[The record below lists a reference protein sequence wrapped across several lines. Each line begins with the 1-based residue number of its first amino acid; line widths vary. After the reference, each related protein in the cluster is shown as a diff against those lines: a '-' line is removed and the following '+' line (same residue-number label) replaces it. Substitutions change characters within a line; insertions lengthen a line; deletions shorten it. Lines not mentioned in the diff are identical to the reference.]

1 MSKNIPD
8 ARSNYNLE
16 EKLLSVIKSFL
27 IKLERNRSALAVS
40 IHSNLD
46 KDLGIDSI
54 AKVELFHEIEDH
66 FQLYLSDELLA
77 QAMTVN
83 DILEALK
90 VGHSET
96 SFKSDIIQ
104 SAPNATHFSAESSQS
119 LVELLL
125 YWAKR
130 EPQRPH
136 IYYQDEKGT
145 EKIITFKLL
154 LENAQKVA
162 NGLYA
167 LGIRSHDT
175 VAIMLPTSEA
185 FFYCF
190 MGVQL
195 LGAVP
200 VPIYPP
206 FRPDKIEEYALR
218 EEKILKKAEVSVL
231 ITFDRAEKL
240 SELLSAFIHS
250 LKTVTTYEKLIVP
263 NKKAPIQKVKEDHP
277 ALIQFTSG
285 STNVPKGVLLS
296 HRNLLSNIECAGR
309 AIDVRSNE
317 VVVSWLPLYHDMGL
331 IGCWFGSLYHACP
344 LVIMSPLSF
353 LSRPERWLWAIH
365 YHRGTISAAPNFA
378 YELCIKRI
386 KEKDIEGLDLS
397 TWRLSLNGAEA
408 VNPRTVEGFIK
419 KFQPYGFKPETFF
432 PVYGL
437 AESTV
442 ALCFPPIERAPKIDR
457 IDLMD
462 YERQRIARAVTDE
475 SRKHLKFVCC
485 GQPIPEHE
493 VRIVNEQNQELPE
506 RMIGS
511 IQFKGPSTM
520 QGYYNNIEATQ
531 AIFKEGWCETG
542 DFGYFAEGEI
552 YITGRKKDIIIKAGR
567 NLFPEVI
574 EDVTGQVNGVRKG
587 AVVAFGVVDSR
598 LGTEKLIIVAESREH
613 SKDVQSKM
621 IQAIVERVT
630 LAIGIPPDEIKI
642 VSPNTIPKTS
652 SGKLQR
658 SQCKMMYESGSLT
671 KWNLPLWLQITKIF
685 LKGCFS
691 KGVNKLSTVFQ
702 FLYTCYVW
710 IISIIVIFP
719 VWFMVMTL
727 SPVKSRGI
735 SRIGAKILLKLACI
749 KIKIIDPS
757 QSLKNDVA
765 KILVANHASYIDG
778 LILYSILPDN
788 FSFIVKKGVFK
799 APLLKSLMLKH
810 QHFGVDREDFQK
822 NIEDTKNIIDSLKH
836 GRSLAVFPEGTFIAA
851 KGLRAFKSGAF
862 KIATQNNL
870 PVLPVALSGTREVLR
885 SQEWL
890 LKPNTI
896 QVTAGE
902 LLYPNENSWQ
912 EMTRLQ
918 SQARAFIVSH
928 CGESSIEM

>member
-1 MSKNIPD
+1 MTENIPD
-8 ARSNYNLE
+8 AKSGINLE

-27 IKLERNRSALAVS
+27 IKLDRNRSALAVNTR
-40 IHSNLD
+40 SNLD

-54 AKVELFHEIEDH
+54 AKVELFHEIEET
-66 FQLYLSDELLA
+66 FQLYLSDELLG

-90 VGHSET
+90 VGHSQI
-96 SFKSDIIQ
+96 SFKSDFIQ
-104 SAPNATHFSAESSQS
+104 NAPSATQFSAKSSQS

-136 IYYQDEKGT
+136 IYYQDEKGS
-145 EKIITFKLL
+145 EKVITFKLL

-250 LKTVTTYEKLIVP
+250 LKTVTTYDRLITA
-263 NKKAPIQKVKEDHP
+263 NKKAPIQKVKDDHP

-285 STNVPKGVLLS
+285 STNVPKGVLLT
-296 HRNLLSNIECAGR
+296 HRNLLSNIECAGQ

-442 ALCFPPIERAPKIDR
+442 ALCFPPIDRVPKIDK
-457 IDLMD
+457 IDLLD
-462 YERQRIARAVTDE
+462 YEKKSIATAVADE
-475 SRKHLKFVCC
+475 SSKHLKFVCC
-485 GQPIPEHE
+485 GKPIPEHE
-493 VRIVNEQNQELPE
+493 VRIVNDQNQELPE

-520 QGYYNNIEATQ
+520 QGYYNNPEATK
-531 AIFKEGWCETG
+531 AIFKEGWCDTG
-542 DFGYFAEGEI
+542 DLGYFADGEI

-587 AVVAFGVVDSR
+587 SVVAFGVVDSR
-598 LGTEKLIIVAESREH
+598 LGTEKLVIVAESQER
-613 SKDVQSKM
+613 SKEAKATM
-621 IQAIVERVT
+621 IQAIVERV
-630 LAIGIPPDEIKI
+630 AIALGVPPDEVKI
-642 VSPNTIPKTS
+642 VLPNTIPKTS

-671 KWNLPLWLQITKIF
+671 KWSLPLWLQITKIVIKGGMSKC
-685 LKGCFS
+685 LK
-691 KGVNKLSTVFQ
+691 KIRTATQ

-710 IISIIVIFP
+710 MISIVIIFP
-719 VWFMVMTL
+719 VWL
-727 SPVKSRGI
+727 AIICLPARKSRPI
-735 SRIGAKILLKLACI
+735 ARMGAKLLLKLACI
-749 KIKIIDPS
+749 KVNINDPYK
-757 QSLKNDVA
+757 SLENNIA
-765 KILVANHASYIDG
+765 KVLVANHASYIDG
-778 LILYSILPDN
+778 LILYSILPDE
-788 FSFIVKKGVFK
+788 FSFVVKKGVFK
-799 APLLKSLMLKH
+799 APLLKSLMSKH
-810 QHFGVDREDFQK
+810 AHFGVDREDFQK
-822 NIEDTKNIIDSLKH
+822 NIEDTENIINSLKN
-836 GRSLAVFPEGTFIAA
+836 GRSLAIFPEGTFTAA

-862 KIATQNNL
+862 KIATENNL

-885 SQEWL
+885 SHEWL

-896 QVTAGE
+896 SVTVGE
-902 LLYPNENSWQ
+902 LIYPNENSWQ
-912 EMTRLQ
+912 EITRLQ
-918 SQARAFIVSH
+918 SQSRVFIVSH